1 MTMSTQDMSTQDQ
14 ITQDQITQDQITQA
28 QITQAQNN
36 QEHDRL
42 DRLKL
47 LSPLQAIQAWL
58 RDDCGY
64 GERTYLVTAIQRD
77 RRIELDDD
85 EIAYVIDDA
94 MQSSIDAPAVFDR
107 LLTAG
112 DGFQACNV
120 KRLPAR

>member
-1 MTMSTQDMSTQDQ
+1 MSTQDMSTQDMS
-14 ITQDQITQDQITQA
+14 TQDMRT
-28 QITQAQNN
+28 

-58 RDDCGY
+58 RDDCGH

-120 KRLPAR
+120 QRMPAR

>member
-1 MTMSTQDMSTQDQ
+1 MSTQDMSTQDMRN
-14 ITQDQITQDQITQA
+14 QDMR
-28 QITQAQNN
+28 N

-58 RDDCGY
+58 RDDCGH

-85 EIAYVIDDA
+85 EIAYVIHDA
-94 MQSSIDAPAVFDR
+94 IEDGIPPAAVFER
-107 LLTAG
+107 LLSAA
-112 DGFQACNV
+112 DGFQTRNMQ
-120 KRLPAR
+120 RFPAR

>member
-1 MTMSTQDMSTQDQ
+1 MSTQDMRTQDMR
-14 ITQDQITQDQITQA
+14 TQDMRTE
-28 QITQAQNN
+28 
-36 QEHDRL
+36 EHDRL
-42 DRLKL
+42 DRLKF

-58 RDDCGY
+58 RDDCGH

-85 EIAYVIDDA
+85 EIAYVIHDA
-94 MQSSIDAPAVFDR
+94 MQSGIDAPTVFDR
-107 LLTAG
+107 LLAAG